1 MKRLLFLG
9 FFLTAGLTAFAQD
22 DDMPPGSGGPAPTTI
37 PLDGG
42 ASILLASGVAYGL
55 RQFRQRQKKNTAR

>member
-1 MKRLLFLG
+1 MKRLLLLA

-22 DDMPPGSGGPAPTTI
+22 DDVPPGSGGPAPAV

-42 ASILLASGVAYGL
+42 ASVLLASGVAYGL
-55 RQFRQRQKKNTAR
+55 RQFRQRRKKNTTR